1 MGRIVKE
8 RCPHCNKVMR
18 NDGTEA
24 EPKWVCNNPKC
35 IEYVVVPPKEEEAG
49 GTNE

>member
-1 MGRIVKE
+1 MAKKKTTAEKMTVKM
-8 RCPHCNKVMR
+8 RCNKCMKVMR

-35 IEYVVVPPKEEEAG
+35 VRYVPPAEV
-49 GTNE
+49 